1 MRKQPPLQLD
11 AIPPGQPG
19 LTSRAGW
26 IVACCGLTTLLAWPL
41 RGFLEPPNIAMLY
54 LLAVAIVA
62 IRADKLAAII
72 AAILSTAMLD
82 FFFIHPVLSFSIT
95 HMQYAITLA
104 VMLTVALIVADLA
117 ARLRLQALAATQH
130 EQLSQALYLL
140 ASQLAGSTS
149 LQQVAVVT
157 REYLHD
163 NHHCTGMLLIR
174 NNELL
179 QLVEAGHQE
188 LSSLQIAA
196 AETALHMSE
205 TRHMREADHHWLFL
219 PLRGATYIRG
229 ILAID
234 FGQTPPAHIETQK
247 SLYEAIAALIA
258 TSIERLHFFE
268 IAQHTQLQIMDERL
282 RNTLL
287 SAISHDIR
295 TPLTILYGMAD
306 TLTRSKL
313 QDSDRTVAEAI
324 REQARRLNSI
334 VSNLLDMAKLRAGN
348 IQLDLQWQP
357 VEEVIGSSIKLL
369 GDALQQHPVNVSIAP
384 DFPLLR
390 FDAVLIERVLCNLFE
405 NSVKYAYPDSP
416 IYIRADFLGSFARI
430 SVWDRGPG
438 FPPYK
443 LDAVFGLFERG
454 DNESS
459 IQGAGLGLAICRTI
473 VAAHGGEISARND
486 NGACISFTLP
496 LGNPPHIET
505 ESENE

>member
-1 MRKQPPLQLD
+1 MRTPLLTLD
-11 AIPPGQPG
+11 SIPPGKPG
-19 LTSRAGW
+19 LTEQAGW

-41 RGFLEPPNIAMLY
+41 RSFLEPSNIAMLY

-62 IRADKLAAII
+62 IRTDKLAAII
-72 AAILSTAMLD
+72 AAILSTALLD
-82 FFFIHPVLSFSIT
+82 FFFIHPVLSFTIS
-95 HMQYAITLA
+95 HVQYAITLT
-104 VMLTVALIVADLA
+104 VMLIVALIVANLA
-117 ARLRLQALAATQH
+117 AQLRLQALAATQR

-140 ASQLAGSTS
+140 ASQLAGSTN
-149 LQQVAVVT
+149 LQQVAATT
-157 REYLHD
+157 REYLRD
-163 NHHCTGMLLIR
+163 NHHCIGKLLIR
-174 NNELL
+174 SNDKL
-179 QLVEAGHQE
+179 QPVETEYQPD
-188 LSSLQIAA
+188 SSLQIAA
-196 AETALHMSE
+196 AETALLKAE
-205 TRHMREADHHWLFL
+205 TRHMREADHHWLLL
-219 PLRGATYIRG
+219 PLRGSTYVRG

-234 FGQTPPAHIETQK
+234 FGQTPPTLIEAQK
-247 SLYEAIAALIA
+247 SMYEAIAALIA
-258 TSIERLHFFE
+258 TSIERLHFVD
-268 IAQHTQLQIMDERL
+268 IAQRTQLQITDERL

-295 TPLTILYGMAD
+295 TPLTILFGMAD

-313 QDSDRTVAEAI
+313 KDSDRMIAESI

-369 GDALQQHPVNVSIAP
+369 GDALQRHPVNVSIAP
-384 DFPLLR
+384 DFPLLK

-405 NSVKYAYPDSP
+405 NSVKYASPDSP
-416 IYIRADFLGSFARI
+416 IFLRADILGNFARI
-430 SVWDRGPG
+430 SVWDQGPG

-443 LDAVFGLFERG
+443 LEAVFGLFERG

-473 VAAHGGEISARND
+473 IAAHGGEISARND
-486 NGACISFTLP
+486 NGACVSFTLP
-496 LGNPPHIET
+496 LGDPPHIET